1 MTEATVATDATASL
15 VPTLDNNELVLG
27 EFDPAEVQPCAL
39 DKLNKE
45 DQDFTHM
52 RHIFANRDQY
62 DLFCML
68 PGGTNIKQRIIDDYL
83 TSLQTAN
90 QNSEQI

>member
-1 MTEATVATDATASL
+1 MTETAAADATAAL
-15 VPTLDNNELVLG
+15 VLAPHNNELVLG

-68 PGGTNIKQRIIDDYL
+68 PGGTNIKQQIIDDYL
-83 TSLQTAN
+83 HSLQAAN
-90 QNSEQI
+90 HTPAEK